1 MNSGFIENDLEQDAT
16 LFSVASVPG
25 LKTLFRQPSSF
36 DQELLLAIQKLGM
49 EKSFKAFFLRKD
61 SGKICCYLKTS

>member
-1 MNSGFIENDLEQDAT
+1 MLSGFIENDLEQDVT

-36 DQELLLAIQKLGM
+36 DQELLLAIQKLRI
-49 EKSFKAFFLRKD
+49 EKPFKAFF
-61 SGKICCYLKTS
+61 SGTTRGRFAVI